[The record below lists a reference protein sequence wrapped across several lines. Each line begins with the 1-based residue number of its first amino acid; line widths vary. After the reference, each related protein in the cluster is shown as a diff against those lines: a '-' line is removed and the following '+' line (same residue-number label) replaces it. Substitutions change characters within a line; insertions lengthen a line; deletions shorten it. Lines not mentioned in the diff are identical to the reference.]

1 MSLDEALGIWAEAA
15 QYLSSAGLALAAS
28 NYYNCA
34 DLCNQVAEKALQSV
48 YVLRHD
54 SRATYDHDLR
64 ALGELVNAPPT
75 VLDTLDTLTP
85 YHPENYL
92 TDEMPVEL
100 ADDAVGPEKA
110 QQLLDNAR
118 GVYRWARQI
127 VFAASR

>member
-1 MSLDEALGIWAEAA
+1 MSLDEALGILAETA
-15 QYLSSAGLALAAS
+15 QDLSSAGLALAAS

-64 ALGELVNAPPT
+64 ALGELVSAPEE
-75 VLDTLDTLTP
+75 VLATLDTLTP
-85 YHPENYL
+85 YHPEHFL
-92 TDEMPVEL
+92 TDDLPAEL

-118 GVYRWARQI
+118 KVYRWARQI
-127 VFAASR
+127 VFAAS

>member
-15 QYLSSAGLALAAS
+15 QDLSSAGLALAAS

-34 DLCNQVAEKALQSV
+34 DLSNQVAEKALQSV
-48 YVLRHD
+48 YVLTHD

-64 ALGELVNAPPT
+64 ALGELVSAPPT

-85 YHPENYL
+85 YHPANYL
-92 TDEMPVEL
+92 TSDMPAEL
-100 ADDAVGPEKA
+100 ADDAVGPDKA

-118 GVYRWARQI
+118 KVYRWARQM
-127 VFAASR
+127 VFAAS

>member
-1 MSLDEALGIWAEAA
+1 MSLDEALGILAETA
-15 QYLSSAGLALAAS
+15 QDLSSAGLALAAS

-64 ALGELVNAPPT
+64 ALGELVSAPPEI
-75 VLDTLDTLTP
+75 LATLDTLTP
-85 YHPENYL
+85 YHPENFL
-92 TDEMPVEL
+92 TDNLPAEL

-118 GVYRWARQI
+118 KVYRWARQI
-127 VFAASR
+127 VFAAS

>member
-15 QYLSSAGLALAAS
+15 QDLSSAGLALAAS

-64 ALGELVNAPPT
+64 ALGEMVSAPEE
-75 VLDTLDTLTP
+75 VLATLDTLTP
-85 YHPENYL
+85 YHPEHFL
-92 TDEMPVEL
+92 TDDLPAEL

-118 GVYRWARQI
+118 KVYRWARQI
-127 VFAASR
+127 VFAAS

>member
-1 MSLDEALGIWAEAA
+1 MSLDEALGILAETA
-15 QYLSSAGLALAAS
+15 QDLSSAGLALAAS

-64 ALGELVNAPPT
+64 AMGEMVSAPEE
-75 VLDTLDTLTP
+75 VLATLDTLTP
-85 YHPENYL
+85 YHPEHFL
-92 TDEMPVEL
+92 TDDLPAEL

-118 GVYRWARQI
+118 KVYRWARQI
-127 VFAASR
+127 VFAAS